1 MGLAVFWCDDTG
13 AWLDHEGDIG
23 GVFARAILNAQESG
37 RTDLPVMCSIDVY
50 GDTTVIPPRTDTLAD
65 EIAIV
70 RDETSDASARIELGK
85 ILRLAR
91 AASSRPGSYLDCAG
105 D

>member
-1 MGLAVFWCDDTG
+1 MGVSVFWCDETG

-23 GVFARAILNAQESG
+23 GVFSRVIVNAQES
-37 RTDLPVMCSIDVY
+37 RRIDLPILCSIDVY
-50 GDTTVIPPRTDTLAD
+50 GDTTVMPPRTDTLAD

-70 RDETSDASARIELGK
+70 RDEASDAETRIEIGK

-91 AASSRPGSYLDCAG
+91 IASSHPGSYL
-105 D
+105 